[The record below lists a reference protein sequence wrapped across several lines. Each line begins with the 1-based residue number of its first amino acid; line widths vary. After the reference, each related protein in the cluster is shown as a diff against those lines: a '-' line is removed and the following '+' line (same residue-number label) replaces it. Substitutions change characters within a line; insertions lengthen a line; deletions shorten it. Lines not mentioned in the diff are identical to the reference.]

1 MSGEALLPQRTD
13 RRWLLQ
19 YRSLLAIAA
28 ATAGILTIILMR
40 RPTAS
45 LVSLASLAS
54 PSGRSTRRIE
64 PRVSGLEWAPFKSVR
79 HTPEKEKGTRGEEA
93 AVPDQNWRGRIE
105 LLAGAPDRALTTLKE
120 ASASSNAPA
129 AWSDLSAA
137 YYETAFRHDAPELLA
152 DALAAVDHALAIDS
166 DYPEALFNRAL
177 IIEHLG
183 FKDDAGAA
191 WMRYLAVDGATAWAD
206 EARSHRAALARESPF
221 IDLLDRQYDRVENDP
236 AVAASL
242 TAHDPFGARGM
253 AVKFVLGRWGAA
265 VVRGDE
271 HDAERH
277 LRVARQLA
285 VPVTRNGDTFLAQAI
300 TAIDAASGARRS
312 QLAAAHS
319 LYLDGLNAFDRG
331 ELIEAEAML
340 RRAAKSFESTGSP
353 MRLPALLFA
362 ANTLIDQGQPNEAQR
377 QHEELLAGAS
387 SEFVAYRAIILWHLG
402 LSHAAK
408 GEWGKAIS
416 YYEES
421 HSLFESIHETGNAA
435 IQSELLAIVYDRMGD
450 PAAAWQHRVAARD
463 SLGTRADMVR
473 EKTVASIADA
483 AIVSGAWERAASFLT
498 LDIDMA
504 GRAHDDV
511 RLANALFLRAIVRDR
526 LRHAAGSRA
535 DFAAAKLAAGR
546 VSDPA
551 HRAFLTIA
559 QRRAEAMFAATT
571 PARAVALLTEAIDF
585 EPTRGD
591 RNLPGLLLQRAR
603 AHREARDPAGAMA
616 DVKRGIAELERQR
629 ESLPEGEARWGAF
642 HAADAL
648 FDVGIE
654 LSLEARQVD
663 EAFAFAESARARALL
678 DSYRRSPI
686 LDYRRLPPRSV
697 VVEYVAMPS
706 RLTIFTASASGVRA
720 TTVDCPRSELAHEVD
735 AFTRSLRS
743 GAMGDTA
750 TASAALHRHLIAP
763 IAQELRGAT
772 TIAFV
777 TDAATSMVAFSALQD
792 GAGTDLLAD
801 HALVV
806 APSAAAFVAASE
818 RRGQS
823 NGRPGKALLIAAP
836 QATEDAPSLVF
847 VERESRL
854 IAAAYPSADRISQDA
869 DQFEELSRRVV
880 DADIVHFGGHA
891 VGDDRGFN
899 PASIVLRK
907 NGHERRVRAAEIAKL
922 RFGKSSTIVLAGC
935 GTARGER
942 RAAEGVIS
950 VAYGF
955 LSAGAPSVIA
965 TLWPISDEASA
976 VFFPRLHQYLAKG
989 LPPREALREAQL
1001 ESIRRGDVPA
1011 SLWAAVQ
1018 DIGN

>member
-1 MSGEALLPQRTD
+1 M
-13 RRWLLQ
+13 
-19 YRSLLAIAA
+19 
-28 ATAGILTIILMR
+28 
-40 RPTAS
+40 AS
-45 LVSLASLAS
+45 Q
-54 PSGRSTRRIE
+54 
-64 PRVSGLEWAPFKSVR
+64 
-79 HTPEKEKGTRGEEA
+79 H
-93 AVPDQNWRGRIE
+93 WRGLVE
-105 LLAGAPDRALTTLKE
+105 LLAGAPDRAMTTLKE
-120 ASASSNAPA
+120 TSASSNAPA
-129 AWSDLSAA
+129 VWSDLSAA
-137 YYETAFRHDAPELLA
+137 YYETAFRRDAPELLA
-152 DALAAVDHALAIDS
+152 DALTAADHALSIDS
-166 DYPEALFNRAL
+166 HYPEALFNRAL
-177 IIEHLG
+177 AIEHLG
-183 FKDDAGAA
+183 FQDDARVA
-191 WMRYLAVDGATAWAD
+191 WMRYLAVDTATAWAD
-206 EARSHRAALARESPF
+206 EARSHRAALTRESPF
-221 IDLLDRQYDRVENDP
+221 IDLLDQQYDRVASDP
-236 AVAASL
+236 AVAQSL

-253 AVKFVLGRWGAA
+253 AIKFVLGRWGSA
-265 VVRGDE
+265 VIRGDE
-271 HDAERH
+271 RDAERH

-285 VPVTRNGDTFLAQAI
+285 VPVTRNGDVFLEKAI
-300 TAIDAASGARRS
+300 EAIDAASGTRRT

-319 LYLDGLNAFDRG
+319 LYLDGLNAFDRR
-331 ELIEAEAML
+331 ELIDAEAML
-340 RRAAKSFESTGSP
+340 RRAAASFEVTGSP

-362 ANTLIDQGQPNEAQR
+362 ANTLIDQGRPNEAQR

-387 SEFVAYRAIILWHLG
+387 SGFIAYRAIILWHLG

-421 HSLFESIHETGNAA
+421 RSLFGTIHETGNAA
-435 IQSELLAIVYDRMGD
+435 IQSELLAIVHDRMGN
-450 PAAAWQHRVAARD
+450 PSAAWKHRVAARD
-463 SLGTRADMVR
+463 ALGTRADMVR

-504 GRAHDDV
+504 GRAHDEV
-511 RLANALFLRAIVRDR
+511 RLPNALFLRAIVRDR
-526 LRHAAGSRA
+526 LRDTAASRA
-535 DFAAAKLAAGR
+535 DFAEAKRAAER
-546 VSDPA
+546 VRDPA

-559 QRRAEAMFAATT
+559 QRRAEAMFSGTT

-585 EPTRGD
+585 QPTRGD

-603 AHREARDPAGAMA
+603 ARREAHDPAGAMA
-616 DVKRGIAELERQR
+616 DVKLGIAELERQR

-663 EAFAFAESARARALL
+663 EAFAFAERARARALL
-678 DSYRRSPI
+678 DSYGRSPI

-697 VVEYVAMPS
+697 VVEYVATPS
-706 RLTIFTASASGVRA
+706 RLTIFTADASGVRA
-720 TTVDCPRSELAHEVD
+720 TIVDCARSALVQEVE
-735 AFTRSLRS
+735 AFTSSLH
-743 GAMGDTA
+743 GDAVSDAA
-750 TASAALHRHLIAP
+750 TSATLYRHLIAP
-763 IAQELRGAT
+763 IASELRGAA

-777 TDAATSMVAFSALQD
+777 TDAATSMVAFSALRD
-792 GAGTDLLAD
+792 DAGTDLLAE
-801 HALVV
+801 HAIVV
-806 APSAAAFVAASE
+806 VPSAAAFVATSE

-823 NGRPGKALLIAAP
+823 GERPGKALLIAVS
-836 QATEDAPSLVF
+836 QATEGASALVF
-847 VERESRL
+847 VEKESRM
-854 IAAAYPSADRISQDA
+854 IAAAYPAAFRIRQGS
-869 DQFEELSRRVV
+869 DQFEELSRRAV

-899 PASIVLRK
+899 PAAIVLR
-907 NGHERRVRAAEIAKL
+907 NNDHERRVGVAEIAKL
-922 RFGKSSTIVLAGC
+922 RFRSNSTIVLAGC

-965 TLWPISDEASA
+965 TLWPISDESSA
-976 VFFPRLHQYLAKG
+976 IFFPRLHQYLAKG